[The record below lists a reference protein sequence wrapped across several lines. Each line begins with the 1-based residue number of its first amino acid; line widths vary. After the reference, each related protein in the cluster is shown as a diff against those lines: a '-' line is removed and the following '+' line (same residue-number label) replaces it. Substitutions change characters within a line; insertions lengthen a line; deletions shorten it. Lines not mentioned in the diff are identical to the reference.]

1 MDNCVITLIYKLRKN
16 RMKKLT
22 TILLSFLFISLQSVK
37 ADMGIGIT
45 GAAHMFDVSGTET
58 TRTSGESNPGSH
70 SETAVIPELFIEAL
84 LDNGGAVGLAY
95 IPTRNM
101 GSKSRSDTNSDG
113 DTGTYKAEAE
123 LDNVFQIYADIP
135 TSLSLVGND
144 IYAKVGLQHATINSL
159 ESLNSGSTYPNQDV
173 IGYTLG
179 LGTKGDLP
187 VSNLYYKA
195 DLTYTDFEDYNA
207 ESDSSPANKVTA
219 DLEDVAFKLSIGY
232 KF

>member
-1 MDNCVITLIYKLRKN
+1 
-16 RMKKLT
+16 MKKLA

-37 ADMGIGIT
+37 ADTGIGIT

-70 SETAVIPELFIEAL
+70 SETAVIPELFIEAI

-135 TSLSLVGND
+135 TSLSLVGYD

-195 DLTYTDFEDYNA
+195 DLTYTDFEDYTA